1 MTHMMNHSG
10 VLDTLGRKKILIVED
25 NVFNLKLFRDIL
37 TLNGYDVTGHPRAE
51 GTLELIDEMNPDLI
65 LLDIGLP
72 DLSGRDLAKQI
83 KQDSDKSN
91 IPLVAV
97 TAFAMKEDQ
106 ERFIEDGFDA
116 FLTKPISV
124 KGFVE
129 TIKEFTK

>member
-1 MTHMMNHSG
+1 MTYMLNRSG
-10 VLDTLGRKKILIVED
+10 VTDTLSRKKILIVED

-51 GTLELIDEMNPDLI
+51 GTLELIDEMSPDLI

-72 DLSGRDLAKQI
+72 DLSGRDLAKRI
-83 KQDSDKSN
+83 RQDSGKSN

-97 TAFAMKEDQ
+97 TAFAMKDDQ
-106 ERFIEDGFDA
+106 ERFIQDGFDA